1 MAWVNGPEQRQS
13 ETLLEFQSHGYE
25 TEACH
30 RSHLE
35 RFSGTPY
42 QAHKTTA
49 GEHGSSF
56 STEVTVMVPQHGGE
70 RSSRSTAALMRSDCK
85 LHESG
90 ALPVF
95 HSCMS
100 SAWNIYWR
108 KKKLLVTLNQQHK
121 EKWRLLKNH
130 KMVQQNSGKL
140 VMAADC
146 R

>member
-30 RSHLE
+30 RSHLA

-70 RSSRSTAALMRSDCK
+70 RSSRSTATLMRSDCK
-85 LHESG
+85 LHESR

-95 HSCMS
+95 LQLHVQCLK
-100 SAWNIYWR
+100 Y
-108 KKKLLVTLNQQHK
+108 
-121 EKWRLLKNH
+121 LLKEEKITSYIKPATQG
-130 KMVQQNSGKL
+130 KMKTAQKSQNGSTKL
-140 VMAADC
+140 RETGDGSWL
-146 R
+146 